1 MNLTRRFHGNNTGVV
16 SNVEF
21 NSVAPENVKTNLPS
35 IQNGG
40 QKLKGRSRSEEMWF
54 PEDDFKRQTAT
65 AADAAVHFKSY
76 YCKEKVNS

>member
-1 MNLTRRFHGNNTGVV
+1 MAIAREWFQTLNLIQSRQIQNK
-16 SNVEF
+16 
-21 NSVAPENVKTNLPS
+21 ENVKTILPS

-40 QKLKGRSRSEEMWF
+40 QKLKGRSRSEEICF

-65 AADAAVHFKSY
+65 AADAAVHFKSF

>member
-1 MNLTRRFHGNNTGVV
+1 MAIAREWFQTLNLIQSRQIQTK
-16 SNVEF
+16 
-21 NSVAPENVKTNLPS
+21 ENVKTILPS

-40 QKLKGRSRSEEMWF
+40 QKLKGRSRSEEICF

-65 AADAAVHFKSY
+65 AADAAVHFKSF